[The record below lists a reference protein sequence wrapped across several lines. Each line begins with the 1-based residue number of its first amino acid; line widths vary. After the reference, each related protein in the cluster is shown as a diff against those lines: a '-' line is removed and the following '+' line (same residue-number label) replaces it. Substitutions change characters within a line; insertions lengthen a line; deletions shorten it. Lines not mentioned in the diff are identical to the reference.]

1 MHVKGL
7 EVELVRLSEALS
19 GHAELTN
26 DLFESAAAAISKK
39 HRSYVYE
46 LLDQIEFSVD
56 IPISQSL
63 FHPPSYD
70 DFYYIDGVNRVRRKQ
85 IVDSDDVFVPNCRI
99 KDLLVPMENV
109 PNYGQLN
116 PVIYD
121 NAKDGQPSARMAVT
135 FYNTAVSQAR
145 QVKAPIETFLLPLI
159 AVHAYD
165 LSEDPCGLDLT
176 QPPPLHSNLALFVI
190 RRLSEILTAGFD
202 DRAPWLLLD
211 SSVGW
216 IMSPLMSTAIP
227 PLMTDLT
234 NLAIY
239 RQICGISDDL
249 MYCAVRMF
257 LLAAESGSYGHFILK
272 TKSLFPQNSLHNM
285 FRTLTGGFVPVIEWL
300 SPRSNYQFMLQGARQ
315 VTSDDVNASPDN
327 TEAAEKLGK
336 DSGCLDVVRRVR
348 KMTSTFTVSN
358 HDAMT
363 YIRNAMACTSGI
375 YITRAP
381 TETVLKEYTQSPE
394 IKVPIPHYDWSPPI
408 GSLRYL
414 SDACQ
419 LPARYLW
426 RIWRRAAAA
435 VADSSNTWDP
445 LTQAIMRSQYVT
457 SRGGSGAALRD
468 ALKAAEVELPTYPGV
483 SIKVATKIYQ
493 AAQTADVPFDKL
505 SRAVNAP
512 LSMGLRNQVQRRP
525 RTIMPM
531 NVVQQQVSAVHT
543 LAADYIN
550 YHMNLST
557 TSGSAVI
564 EKVVPLG
571 MYASS
576 PPAQAVNIDIKAC
589 DASITYAYF
598 LSVIVG
604 ALHDGCAGRRPTSAF
619 MGVPPSVLSVRDEAG
634 VTATVPISGMQV
646 MAQWLAKLYQRGFG
660 YQVTDT
666 FSPGNV
672 FTHHTTTFPSGST
685 ATSTEHTANNSTMMD
700 CFLREW
706 IPHSGCS
713 AELKKFVGSLAIK
726 NNYVCQGDDGLLIV
740 DGLASGKVNGSI
752 IAEFVDQLR
761 SFGKSF
767 GWNYDIEYTGNAEYL
782 KLYFINGCRIPN
794 ISRHPIC
801 GKERASGDKLEM
813 WPSTIDIFLGIYV
826 NGLHDAFPWRRWL
839 RYCWMLAAHYSRKTV
854 RHVDGVHTIQFPM
867 WSFVYWGMPPINA
880 FGSDSWTFSP
890 FMPPG
895 DHGMYSLLT
904 LLRPHIASRSPP
916 SDSVGPFGP
925 VDHTVLFNASRL
937 YQGYYMAQLPR
948 QPVRTNRR
956 DDPDAVNRFI
966 FALEQYLY
974 NSPELKARVRLGKD
988 RWLKL
993 VGRLDKSSPSLDD
1006 VARKWFKG
1014 AQEAD
1019 LPTSSEIEDM
1029 DNKLIAAASHSYQ
1042 GFSRLLTA
1050 YLNVTWS
1057 LEEPLP
1063 MAVDPRTPLCAGIN
1077 PDNSDMFLKFYSLGP
1092 MMQSTKKYFNNTL
1105 FIHRTVS
1112 GLDVDAI
1119 DKSLLRLRALNAPT
1133 DVMIAQLLMVG
1144 LSESD
1149 AATMAAKI
1157 RTADINAVQLARVV
1171 NLSVPDSWMTLNFD
1185 YLFKFSV
1192 RLTPKDVRTLT
1203 TDVPAGNAWIRAIF
1217 QFLGAG
1223 VSMTAVGPVRYARIT
1238 SVRGGTSAL
1247 IRHFRRWMRAEAS

>member
-7 EVELVRLSEALS
+7 EVEIARLSEALS
-19 GHAELTN
+19 GLTPLTN
-26 DLFESAAAAISKK
+26 EIFESAAKAISQKN
-39 HRSYVYE
+39 RSYVYE
-46 LLDQIEFSVD
+46 LLDQIDFTVD
-56 IPISQSL
+56 IPISSSI
-63 FHPPSYD
+63 FHPPPHD
-70 DFYYIDGVNRVRRKQ
+70 EFYYIDGVNRVRRKQ
-85 IVDSDDVFVPNCRI
+85 IIDKDDVFVPNCRLN
-99 KDLLVPMENV
+99 DLLVPMERL

-116 PVIYD
+116 PIIYD
-121 NAKDGQPSARMAVT
+121 NAKDGQPSARKAVT

-145 QVKAPIETFLLPLI
+145 QVKAPLESFLLPLI
-159 AVHAYD
+159 ASHCYD
-165 LSEDPCGLDLT
+165 LSDDPCGLDT
-176 QPPPLHSNLALFVI
+176 SQPPPLHSNLALYVLH
-190 RRLSEILTAGFD
+190 RVAKTLTDGFS
-202 DRAPWLLLD
+202 DRSPWLLLD
-211 SSVGW
+211 SSVAW
-216 IMSPLMSTAIP
+216 IMSPLMSAAIP

-239 RQICGISDDL
+239 RQICGIPDEL
-249 MYCAVRMF
+249 MFCAVRMF
-257 LLAAESGSYGHFILK
+257 LLAAESGSYSHFILR
-272 TKSLFPQNSLHNM
+272 TKALFPQNSLHNM
-285 FRTLTGGFVPVIEWL
+285 FRSLSGGMVPVIEWVA
-300 SPRSNYQFMLQGARQ
+300 PRSNYQFILQGSRQ
-315 VTSDDVNASPDN
+315 VTSNDVNASPDN
-327 TEAAEKLGK
+327 TDTAETLGREN
-336 DSGCLDVVRRVR
+336 GCLDIVKRVR
-348 KMTSTFTVSN
+348 TLTAKFTVSN

-363 YIRNAMACTSGI
+363 YVRDAMACTSGI

-381 TETVLKEYTQSPE
+381 TETVLKEYTQAPE
-394 IKVPIPHYDWSPPI
+394 IKVPIPISDWSSPV

-414 SDACQ
+414 NESCQ
-419 LPARYLW
+419 LPAKYLW
-426 RIWRRAAAA
+426 RTWRRAAAA
-435 VADSSNTWDP
+435 VADNPNTWDP

-493 AAQTADVPFDKL
+493 AAQTADVPFEKL

-598 LSVIVG
+598 LSTIVG
-604 ALHDGCAGRRPTSAF
+604 ALHDGASGRRPTSAF
-619 MGVPPSVLSVRDEAG
+619 MGVPPSVLSVVDRAG

-646 MAQWLAKLYQRGFG
+646 MAQWLAKLYQRGFE

-700 CFLREW
+700 CFLRDW
-706 IPHSGCS
+706 IPSSGCS
-713 AELKKFVGSLAIK
+713 DNLRKFAHSLSIR

-740 DGLASGKVNGSI
+740 DGLVTGRVDGAI
-752 IAEFVDQLR
+752 IAEFVEELR
-761 SFGKSF
+761 KYGKSF
-767 GWNYDIEYTGNAEYL
+767 GWNYDIEFTGNAEYL
-782 KLYFINGCRIPN
+782 KLYFLNGCRIPN

-813 WPSTIDIFLGIYV
+813 WPSTIDIFLGIYI
-826 NGLHDAFPWRRWL
+826 NGIHDALPWRRWL
-839 RYCWMLAAHYSRKTV
+839 RFCWMLAASYSRKLV
-854 RHVDGVHTIQFPM
+854 KHSDRDHIIQYPM
-867 WSFVYWGMPPINA
+867 WSFVYWGMPPVSA
-880 FGSDSWTFSP
+880 FGSDPWIFSP
-890 FMPPG
+890 MMPPG

-904 LLRPHIASRSPP
+904 LLRSNIMNVA
-916 SDSVGPFGP
+916 DSSESEGIFGH
-925 VDHTVLFNASRL
+925 VDHVSLFNRERL
-937 YQGYYMAQLPR
+937 FQGYYMAQLPR
-948 QPVRTNRR
+948 QPVRSNRR

-974 NSPELKARVRLGKD
+974 NSPELKARVRTGKD

-993 VGRLDKSSPSLDD
+993 VGRLDKSPPSLDD

-1019 LPTSSEIEDM
+1019 LPTFSEIEDM
-1029 DNKLIAAASHSYQ
+1029 DNKILAASSHTYQ
-1042 GFSRLLTA
+1042 GFSKLLNA
-1050 YLNVTWS
+1050 YLNVTWA
-1057 LEEPLP
+1057 LTEPIEVAL
-1063 MAVDPRTPLCAGIN
+1063 DPRTPICAGVN
-1077 PDNSDMFLKFYSLGP
+1077 PSNSDPFLKYYSLGP

-1105 FIHRTVS
+1105 FVHRTVS

-1119 DKSLLRLRALNAPT
+1119 DKSLLRLRALGAGT
-1133 DVMIAQLLMVG
+1133 ELMIAQLMMVG

-1149 AATMAAKI
+1149 AATMAAKV

-1171 NLSVPDSWMTLNFD
+1171 NLSVPDAWMTLNFD
-1185 YLFKFSV
+1185 ALFRFV
-1192 RLTPKDVRTLT
+1192 VNLVPKDVRTLT
-1203 TDVPAGNAWIRAIF
+1203 TDIPAGNAWVRAIL

-1223 VSMTAVGPVRYARIT
+1223 VTMTAVGPVRRVQIT
-1238 SVRGGTSAL
+1238 GVKCGMSSF
-1247 IRHFRRWMRAEAS
+1247 IRQFRRWMRAEAS